1 MFKICIIIFF
11 LLSFFSCN
19 AHDAETDKVLPDKK
33 ECVILLHGLARTK
46 RSMDKLEHL
55 FSLAGYKVINVDY
68 PSRKLP
74 IENLSESV
82 IPEALEICRTFS
94 PNRIH
99 FVTHSMGGILLRYY
113 LAGEKIENLGRV
125 VMLSPPNKGSEVVDK
140 LSDFFIFKL
149 INGPAG
155 KQLGTN
161 KNSIPMALGPA
172 DFELGIITG
181 DRSINP
187 IFSLLIPGA
196 DDGIVS
202 VKRANLEGALEF
214 LVVHSSHPFIMRNKG
229 VINKVIHFIE
239 YGCFEKGDSQ
249 S

>member
-1 MFKICIIIFF
+1 MFRICIIIFF

-19 AHDAETDKVLPDKK
+19 SPDAETDKTSLDKK

-46 RSMDKLEHL
+46 RSMDKLEHA

-68 PSRKLP
+68 PSRELP
-74 IENLSESV
+74 IEKLSESV
-82 IPEALEICRTFS
+82 IPGALKICRTFS

-113 LAGEKIENLGRV
+113 LAEEKIENLGRV
-125 VMLSPPNKGSEVVDK
+125 VMLSPPNKGSEVVDR

-155 KQLGTN
+155 KQLGTD
-161 KNSIPMALGPA
+161 KNSIPLALGSA

-187 IFSLLIPGA
+187 ILSMIIPGA
-196 DDGIVS
+196 DDGKVS

-239 YGCFEKGDSQ
+239 YGCFDKGDSQ